1 MSPLTKQSL
10 GKPVVGVA
18 ADAADIRAHD
28 TEQRHLAAVPPDD
41 LPGPGRLAGAE
52 ISAPASREPAST
64 LEVDQLNKKRHLALA
79 VVLAGAALIGLAGWG
94 NAHPAVAS
102 PERAQSERTSLTA
115 RNDAADRLHRVGGKH
130 GVSHFKDRDNESDDR
145 GDSTTTTGRPTTVT
159 TVGATT
165 TTTQAPTTT
174 TVKATTT
181 TTQAT
186 TTTTLAP
193 TTTTTQAATT
203 TTVRATTTTT
213 QATTTTTQ
221 APATTTTTAIN
232 GAPLFATYCRGCHG
246 PNGTPIGSPPRAST
260 LSSMINSYA
269 GSLSAAQKSA
279 LSAYVA
285 GGGR

>member
-1 MSPLTKQSL
+1 M
-10 GKPVVGVA
+10 
-18 ADAADIRAHD
+18 
-28 TEQRHLAAVPPDD
+28 
-41 LPGPGRLAGAE
+41 
-52 ISAPASREPAST
+52 
-64 LEVDQLNKKRHLALA
+64 NKNRYLALA
-79 VVLAGAALIGLAGWG
+79 VVLIGAALIGLAGWG
-94 NAHPAVAS
+94 NARPAVAS
-102 PERAQSERTSLTA
+102 PERAQAEGKSFSV

-130 GVSHFKDRDNESDDR
+130 GFRHFKDRDNESDD
-145 GDSTTTTGRPTTVT
+145 GGSTTTTGRPTTVT
-159 TVGATT
+159 TAGATT
-165 TTTQAPTTT
+165 TT
-174 TVKATTT
+174 VRATTT

-232 GAPLFATYCRGCHG
+232 GTPLFATYCRGCHG

-260 LSSMINSYA
+260 LSSMISSYA

-279 LSAYVA
+279 LSAYVV